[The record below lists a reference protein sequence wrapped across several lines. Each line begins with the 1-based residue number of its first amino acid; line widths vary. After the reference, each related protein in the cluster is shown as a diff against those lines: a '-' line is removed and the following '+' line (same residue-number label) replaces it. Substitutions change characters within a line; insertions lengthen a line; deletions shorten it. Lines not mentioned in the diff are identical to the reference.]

1 MAADVEI
8 AGLAHESAGQQLKRA
23 REAAGK
29 SLAEVSV
36 ATKIPERLLAAI
48 EDSQFAALPSR
59 IYAIGFSRSYA
70 RLVGLDEAAIVSE
83 VRAELDGAAATN
95 EIASTQAFAPG
106 DPARVP
112 GRRLAIT
119 AGLGALVVLVAG
131 LFFWHSAWN
140 PAGSLPSILPADAPP
155 VAVQSH
161 AAAAPGVNSAS
172 LAVAASPVPG
182 ASPVPAA
189 ATLPTGGTVSL
200 SALSAGIWVKVYE
213 ASGKKL
219 FEGLL
224 AQGQSFTVPAD
235 ARAPLLWTGRP
246 DALAISVAGKPVPKL
261 SEKQKMMKNVPISAA
276 ALLARNAP
284 PPAAMAPMGETAA
297 TVAQ

>member
-8 AGLAHESAGQQLKRA
+8 AELPLESAGQQLKRA

-29 SLAEVSV
+29 SLAEISA
-36 ATKIPERLLAAI
+36 ATKIPERLLTAI
-48 EDSQFAALPSR
+48 EDSQFSALPSR

-70 RLVGLDEAAIVSE
+70 RLVGLDEAVIVSE
-83 VRAELDGAAATN
+83 VRTELDDAAAAS
-95 EIASTQAFAPG
+95 EIAATQAFAPG

-112 GRRLAIT
+112 GWRLAIT
-119 AGLGALVVLVAG
+119 AGLGALAVLVGG
-131 LFFWHSAWN
+131 LFFWHGAWN
-140 PAGSLPSILPADAPP
+140 PAGSLPSILPAEAPP
-155 VAVQSH
+155 VAVQTPVH
-161 AAAAPGVNSAS
+161 PNPAA
-172 LAVAASPVPG
+172 VPG
-182 ASPVPAA
+182 ASLPAPTA
-189 ATLPTGGTVSL
+189 PAPALATGGTVSL

-235 ARAPLLWTGRP
+235 AQAPLIWTGRP
-246 DALAISVAGKPVPKL
+246 DLLAISVAGKPVPKL
-261 SEKQKMMKNVPISAA
+261 SEKQKTMKNVPISAT
-276 ALLARNAP
+276 ALLARNMPPSTAL
-284 PPAAMAPMGETAA
+284 PPAAKAPMGETAA

>member
-1 MAADVEI
+1 
-8 AGLAHESAGQQLKRA
+8 
-23 REAAGK
+23 
-29 SLAEVSV
+29 
-36 ATKIPERLLAAI
+36 
-48 EDSQFAALPSR
+48 
-59 IYAIGFSRSYA
+59 
-70 RLVGLDEAAIVSE
+70 
-83 VRAELDGAAATN
+83 VRAELDGAAAPS
-95 EIASTQAFAPG
+95 EIPSTQAFAPG

-112 GRRLAIT
+112 GLRLAIT
-119 AGLGALVVLVAG
+119 AGLGALVVFGAG

-155 VAVQSH
+155 VAVHSH
-161 AAAAPGVNSAS
+161 AATVTSATV
-172 LAVAASPVPG
+172 VAASPAPAV
-182 ASPVPAA
+182 ATVPA
-189 ATLPTGGTVSL
+189 GGTVSL

-235 ARAPLLWTGRP
+235 AQAPLIWTGRP

-261 SEKQKMMKNVPISAA
+261 SEKQKTMKNVPISAA

-284 PPAAMAPMGETAA
+284 PPAALPPMGETAA